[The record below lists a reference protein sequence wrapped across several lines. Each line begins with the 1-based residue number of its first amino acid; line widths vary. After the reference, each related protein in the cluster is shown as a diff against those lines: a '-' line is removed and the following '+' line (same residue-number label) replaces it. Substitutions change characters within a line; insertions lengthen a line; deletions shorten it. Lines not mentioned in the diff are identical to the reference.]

1 MNPVES
7 RELLGQLQE
16 ILAATGVGML
26 LIDHDV
32 ALIRSACD
40 SLTVLDYG
48 AVLAHGN
55 PQEVL
60 DQPEVAA
67 AYLGGRGTTPTVV
80 QETGATGT
88 EKENQ

>member
-1 MNPVES
+1 MNPAES
-7 RELLGQLQE
+7 RELLAQLKN
-16 ILAATGVGML
+16 ILDTTGVGML

-48 AVLAHGN
+48 AVLAHGE
-55 PQEVL
+55 PQAVL

-67 AYLGGRGTTPTVV
+67 AYLGWRETDPPAS
-80 QETGATGT
+80 QETGALGT
-88 EKENQ
+88 EGNTQ